1 MTITKR
7 SIKGSA
13 LTYAEMDENLRD
25 LDSDMTIDRVLK
37 NHDSSGRN
45 ITLTGLS
52 TIKSISSDS
61 ATVDTLVAPALRSSL
76 LTLDSD
82 SRIGRAPKVIEVKDT
97 VSGCPPTRAA
107 GSEIMRMDWSM
118 ERSGFV
124 TICYSTIANHTAR
137 CDHSLY
143 LDGVSE
149 AMTLTSTNSNSWK
162 PVTVTWGGV
171 LGAGDHNCYLYNH
184 TANVTGCGTTWGRG
198 WVTIYE

>member
-171 LGAGDHNCYLYNH
+171 LAAGDHNCYL
-184 TANVTGCGTTWGRG
+184 
-198 WVTIYE
+198 